1 MTPRRAPARLTDVR
15 AHQLVA
21 SERDRIEA
29 AIADVGAGIRAE
41 GSGSSEQ
48 AGETMELGAE
58 VAREGVDMAML
69 VSLEHQL
76 EAADRAVARIQ
87 AGTFGLSVESGGRI
101 PSDRLEVA
109 PLAERTVEEQR
120 AFERGA

>member
-1 MTPRRAPARLTDVR
+1 MSGFDLNQPDAYQRRGMKLEAVGHGGIDLAARR
-15 AHQLVA
+15 
-21 SERDRIEA
+21 
-29 AIADVGAGIRAE
+29 
-41 GSGSSEQ
+41 
-48 AGETMELGAE
+48 GAE
-58 VAREGVDMAML
+58 VRL

-101 PSDRLEVA
+101 PSDRLEAA

-120 AFERGA
+120 AFERGD

>member
-1 MTPRRAPARLTDVR
+1 MTPRPAKPRLTDVR

-48 AGETMELGAE
+48 AGETRELGTD

-87 AGTFGLSVESGGRI
+87 AGTFGLSVDSGGRI
-101 PSDRLEVA
+101 PSDRLEAA

-120 AFERGA
+120 AFERGD